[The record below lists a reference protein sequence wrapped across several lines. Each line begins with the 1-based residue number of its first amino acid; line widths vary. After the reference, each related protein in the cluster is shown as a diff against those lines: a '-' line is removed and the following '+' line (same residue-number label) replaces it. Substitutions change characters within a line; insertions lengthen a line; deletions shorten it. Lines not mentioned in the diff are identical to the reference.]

1 MQPPLTDREL
11 VDMFLGTLSGPF
23 FNHLIGNSSA
33 GFTDL
38 ILTGERIEAGIK
50 SGKIQ
55 KGVATST
62 EKRPF
67 KKEASAVYG
76 PRRQVKPESRQ
87 AVNALVISK
96 PVAAPQQY
104 NQQRGERPKRQYT
117 RLSMTLSQILPQLL
131 STNLVT
137 IKEAPK
143 VVNTA
148 SPKYNPNARCAYHS
162 DSPGHTTDDCWALRN
177 KVQDLIDAKE
187 IQFEAPERPNVVTA
201 PMPQHRVNAV
211 EEDLYAVSVNDVA
224 TPLLTVKK
232 NLLLAGL
239 FPICSKG
246 CLLCAVIP
254 TGCPLL
260 KSGIQSLMD
269 SKEMMFKKTAVPFVS
284 AEEVSVVTIFNNPTK
299 DVPRKK
305 V

>member
-23 FNHLIGNSSA
+23 FNHLVGNSSA

-38 ILTGERIEAGIK
+38 ILTGERIEAGIR

-55 KGVATST
+55 KAASTSA

-104 NQQRGERPKRQYT
+104 NQQRSERPKRQYT

-137 IKEAPK
+137 LKEAPK

-148 SPKYNPNARCAYHS
+148 SPKYNPNARCSYHS

-201 PMPQHRVNAV
+201 PMP
-211 EEDLYAVSVNDVA
+211 
-224 TPLLTVKK
+224 
-232 NLLLAGL
+232 
-239 FPICSKG
+239 
-246 CLLCAVIP
+246 
-254 TGCPLL
+254 
-260 KSGIQSLMD
+260 
-269 SKEMMFKKTAVPFVS
+269 
-284 AEEVSVVTIFNNPTK
+284 
-299 DVPRKK
+299 
-305 V
+305 